1 MIKQLTIGAAATMAI
16 FATPAFANTQDPP
29 TQSIDVRGLDLGT
42 AEGQKMLDQQIERAA
57 RAVCDVNQVRTGTR
71 IRSSKAR
78 QCLKEARAS
87 ARKQVAA
94 MIENNRQGG

>member
-1 MIKQLTIGAAATMAI
+1 MIKQLTIGAAAAMAI
-16 FATPAFANTQDPP
+16 FATPAFAGTQEHAA
-29 TQSIDVRGLDLGT
+29 QSISVKGLDLGT
-42 AEGQKMLDQQIERAA
+42 AEGQKMLDERIERAA
-57 RAVCDVNQVRTGTR
+57 RAVCDVNRLRTGTR
-71 IRSSKAR
+71 IRSSAAR